1 MHNTPKPKT
10 FVDQLLASIDEN
22 IFDIEISLFNDDEPY
37 EPKNLAPELRELLES
52 EKLKVATHLA
62 QNEYGQAAIA
72 QESAYAITDQNLG
85 PIHQETI
92 ENLSKLADC
101 YFLDG
106 KYEEAK
112 ACYLKAFRIAFVILG
127 KNDPLT
133 QSNSEGYTKSK
144 AQQNGQHI
152 SLLSSHIANMVTRE
166 VDKTKSNK
174 TPRTTMAAQLESLR
188 ATRDKL
194 DEKMLHEIKVLLS
207 EKKIEEAESY
217 LRSFAEDLVHSS
229 NKKSK
234 ELLPEVFDLWI
245 GVLSKLGLNDSA
257 EKTRLLAQKILS

>member
-1 MHNTPKPKT
+1 MHNTPKPQT

-22 IFDIEISLFNDDEPY
+22 IFEIEIALFDDYEPY

-52 EKLKVATHLA
+52 EKLKVATHIE
-62 QNEYGQAAIA
+62 QKEYGHAAIA

-101 YFLDG
+101 YFLDR

-112 ACYLKAFRIAFVILG
+112 ACYLKAYRVAFVILG

-133 QSNSEGYTKSK
+133 QSTSEGFTKSK
-144 AQQNGQHI
+144 VQQKGQNI
-152 SLLSSHIANMVTRE
+152 SQLSSHIANMATGE
-166 VDKTKSNK
+166 VDKPKSK
-174 TPRTTMAAQLESLR
+174 KSPRTTIATQLESLR
-188 ATRDKL
+188 AARDKL
-194 DEKMLHEIKVLLS
+194 DEKILQQIKLLLS
-207 EKKIEEAESY
+207 EKKFEEAESY

-245 GVLSKLGLNDSA
+245 GALSKLGLTDSA
-257 EKTRLLAQKILS
+257 EKTRHLAQKILS